1 MIDGQTVISLG
12 PEAEARLPVLK
23 PGNYDEIDPDNMLEL
38 HLRWRFAQPR
48 IWMVDR
54 RLNVALR
61 KRDLDNMID
70 GYIDDLKSAE

>member
-1 MIDGQTVISLG
+1 
-12 PEAEARLPVLK
+12 
-23 PGNYDEIDPDNMLEL
+23 
-38 HLRWRFAQPR
+38 
-48 IWMVDR
+48 MVDR